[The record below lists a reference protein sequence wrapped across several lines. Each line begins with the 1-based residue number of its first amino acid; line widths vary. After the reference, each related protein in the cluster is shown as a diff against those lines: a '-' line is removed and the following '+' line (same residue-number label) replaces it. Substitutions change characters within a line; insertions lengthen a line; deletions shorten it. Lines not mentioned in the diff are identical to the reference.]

1 MNDDLQNQ
9 QISGK
14 LDNAQIFDCISIV
27 TLSGFRKA
35 ERELESLIRPKKQWS
50 LGKGPSIYF
59 WYKCSVFYTT
69 DIIHICIGGSHILIA
84 MPLYKCLL
92 FATATVTIFSLY
104 STNPIPNMQQN
115 MKRK

>member
-59 WYKCSVFYTT
+59 WYKCSVFTSRHCSSLDGPDT
-69 DIIHICIGGSHILIA
+69 IARDEGGVVLA
-84 MPLYKCLL
+84 FC
-92 FATATVTIFSLY
+92 
-104 STNPIPNMQQN
+104 
-115 MKRK
+115 